1 MNIKKA
7 TALLTLTFFL
17 IAVLFGCAKGAEFD
31 NKSNNI
37 AIITKGSDSTF
48 WNDMKNGALS
58 AATEYNVNV
67 TFEGPEN
74 EEDYNAQNKMIENA
88 VSNNVGVII
97 LSAIDFEKNADAVQK
112 AINSGIKVITVD
124 SDVDVNGKEL
134 FVGTNNIEA
143 GKKAA
148 KQAVDLCKE
157 QKSINIGIVNYGANT
172 ENGKGRLKGFTDY
185 INKIDNAKIVD
196 TVNVES
202 TVEAEVPDYRATAPN
217 YYNNV
222 ANITRDDLAAVY
234 GELPNPE
241 IDTNKKIDLYCCLN
255 DARHTKWG
263 GKLCNMITK
272 IMSGMGSDA
281 NGDGKM
287 LAAMA
292 TQIPIRNFIAMSM
305 GVFSPAMAEGLLM
318 MLNDDE
324 SSFVG
329 FNKIFWR
336 LGGALTRLPALLKSI

>member
-124 SDVDVNGKEL
+124 SDVDVNPSFADQLNEAEPFALGATGLLLTTKSAKLVEL
-134 FVGTNNIEA
+134 QT
-143 GKKAA
+143 
-148 KQAVDLCKE
+148 
-157 QKSINIGIVNYGANT
+157 
-172 ENGKGRLKGFTDY
+172 
-185 INKIDNAKIVD
+185 NKIDMPKACI
-196 TVNVES
+196 TVFLEFFTTQYS
-202 TVEAEVPDYRATAPN
+202 TQD
-217 YYNNV
+217 
-222 ANITRDDLAAVY
+222 AVH
-234 GELPNPE
+234 LR
-241 IDTNKKIDLYCCLN
+241 LLSLCLTFEPF
-255 DARHTKWG
+255 R
-263 GKLCNMITK
+263 
-272 IMSGMGSDA
+272 
-281 NGDGKM
+281 
-287 LAAMA
+287 
-292 TQIPIRNFIAMSM
+292 
-305 GVFSPAMAEGLLM
+305 
-318 MLNDDE
+318 
-324 SSFVG
+324 
-329 FNKIFWR
+329 
-336 LGGALTRLPALLKSI
+336 